1 MKHILPFLVL
11 IGILLII
18 SGIISN
24 LLSYS
29 LKKRIVD
36 SGTLDENAVKLLNR
50 LSGADSQAL
59 KWAIILF
66 SGGLGLVVL
75 EFLPYSIE
83 NSLLPYGVESVFL
96 AAGFLAYYFI
106 NKKERA

>member
-11 IGILLII
+11 IGVLLII

-24 LLSYS
+24 LLNYS

-36 SGTLDENAVKLLNR
+36 AGSLDENAVNLLNR
-50 LSGADSQAL
+50 ISGANSQAL

-66 SGGLGLVVL
+66 AGGLGLVVL
-75 EFLPYSIE
+75 EFLPYSFE
-83 NSLLPYGVESVFL
+83 NSLLPYGVESIFL
-96 AAGFLAYYFI
+96 AAGFLAYYFVI
-106 NKKERA
+106 KREKA